1 MPGRA
6 FQSRLRYWGTV
17 LTVNDLFSHMDLQL
31 ANKTALVSG
40 STKGIGFA
48 IATALAR
55 EGSRVIINGRS
66 EAAVAAATSQ
76 LSTDIAGAKVEGFAG
91 DLSSP
96 AAAEALLG
104 RFPSVDILVNNLGI
118 FEPKPFEQIP
128 DEDWRRF
135 FEVNVLSG
143 VRLSRAYLPG
153 MKRQNWGRIV
163 FISSESAIQIP
174 AEMIHYGMTK
184 TAQLAVSRGL
194 AESCAGTGVT
204 VNAVLPGPTRS
215 AGVDDF
221 VAKLSGGKPFAE
233 FEKEFFANVRPTSL
247 LKRFATTE
255 EVANLVAYVC
265 SPLSAATNGA
275 ALRVDGGV
283 VRACF

>member
-1 MPGRA
+1 
-6 FQSRLRYWGTV
+6 
-17 LTVNDLFSHMDLQL
+17 MDLQL

-66 EAAVAAATSQ
+66 EAAAAAATSQ

-96 AAAEALLG
+96 AAAEALLR

-135 FEVNVLSG
+135 FDVNVLSG

-184 TAQLAVSRGL
+184 AAQLAVSRGL
-194 AESCAGTGVT
+194 AEYCTGTGVT

-265 SPLSAATNGA
+265 SPLSAGTNGA
-275 ALRVDGGV
+275 ALRADGGV